1 MHGMSGGIVFKNV
14 PPFLPLSGGSLM
26 YKKKF
31 YGLRFILP
39 AFILYTILY
48 IIPTIAGVVIS
59 MTDWNV
65 ARPEI
70 HFIGLANYAKIFAKG
85 TYLSSIGHTFSF
97 TIVTVIL
104 KTLLGLGL
112 ALLLNKGLKTQ
123 NIFRTIF
130 FLPYALAP
138 LIIGI
143 SFISVLKPNGPFNA
157 ILSAIGLGAL
167 TRSWLTEPAT
177 ALGSTMA
184 VEIWRMAG
192 WNMMILL
199 AGMQMIPE
207 EYYEASAID
216 GAGKWVQFTK
226 ITLPFL
232 RPSLLIVIVLN
243 TIHGLRVF
251 DIIYSL
257 TGGGPGGLTEVINTQ
272 VFKEFGMGRYGM
284 ANALNVVIFFIT
296 VIIAL
301 FMQKIMRGKESNE
314 S

>member
-1 MHGMSGGIVFKNV
+1 
-14 PPFLPLSGGSLM
+14 M
-26 YKKKF
+26 YKKKL
-31 YGLRFILP
+31 YGIKFVIP
-39 AFILYTILY
+39 ALVLYVVLY

-59 MTDWNV
+59 LTNWNV
-65 ARPEI
+65 TRPGVRFVGLQNYINIITSTGGRYMDSLI
-70 HFIGLANYAKIFAKG
+70 HTI
-85 TYLSSIGHTFSF
+85 SF
-97 TIVTVIL
+97 TVITVII

-112 ALLLNKGLKTQ
+112 ALLLNKGLKSR

-143 SFISVLKPNGPFNA
+143 SFISVLKPEGPFNA
-157 ILSAIGLGAL
+157 MLSIIGLGDL
-167 TRSWLTEPAT
+167 TRSWLTESST

-199 AGMQMIPE
+199 AGLQMIPE
-207 EYYEASAID
+207 EFYEASAID
-216 GAGKWVQFTK
+216 GASKWKQFFK
-226 ITLPFL
+226 ITLPYL
-232 RPSLLIVIVLN
+232 RTSLMTVIVLN

-257 TGGGPGGLTEVINTQ
+257 TGGGPGGLTEVVNTQ

-284 ANALNVVIFFIT
+284 ANALNVVIFIIT

-301 FMQKIMRGKESNE
+301 CVQKLLIGKENNNE
-314 S
+314 

>member
-1 MHGMSGGIVFKNV
+1 
-14 PPFLPLSGGSLM
+14 M
-26 YKKKF
+26 YKKKL
-31 YGLRFILP
+31 YGIRFVIP
-39 AFILYTILY
+39 AAVIYTVLY
-48 IIPTIAGVVIS
+48 IIPTIAGMVIS
-59 MTDWNV
+59 LTDWNV
-65 ARPEI
+65 TRPEI
-70 HFIGLANYAKIFAKG
+70 HFVGLENYINIFTSKG
-85 TYLSSIGHTFSF
+85 GNYVDSIIHTILF
-97 TIVTVIL
+97 TLVTVIF

-112 ALLLNKGLKTQ
+112 ALLLNKGLKTR

-143 SFISVLKPNGPFNA
+143 SFVSILKPEGPFNA
-157 ILSAIGLGAL
+157 LLSLVGLESL
-167 TRSWLTEPAT
+167 THSWLTEPAT

-199 AGMQMIPE
+199 AGLQMIPE

-216 GAGKWVQFTK
+216 GAGAWKQFWK
-226 ITLPFL
+226 ITLPYL
-232 RPSLLIVIVLN
+232 RPSLMIVIVLN

-251 DIIYSL
+251 DIIYAL

-284 ANALNVVIFFIT
+284 SNALNVVIFLIT
-296 VIIAL
+296 VVIAL
-301 FMQKIMRGKESNE
+301 AMQKVLTGKESNE
-314 S
+314 

>member
-1 MHGMSGGIVFKNV
+1 
-14 PPFLPLSGGSLM
+14 M
-26 YKKKF
+26 YKKKL
-31 YGLRFILP
+31 YGIKFVIP
-39 AFILYTILY
+39 ALVLYVVLY

-59 MTDWNV
+59 LTNWNV
-65 ARPEI
+65 TRPGVRFVGLQNYINIITSTGGRYMDSLI
-70 HFIGLANYAKIFAKG
+70 HTI
-85 TYLSSIGHTFSF
+85 SF
-97 TIVTVIL
+97 TVITVII

-112 ALLLNKGLKTQ
+112 ALLLNKGLKSR

-143 SFISVLKPNGPFNA
+143 SFISVLKPEGPFNA
-157 ILSAIGLGAL
+157 MLSIIGLGDL
-167 TRSWLTEPAT
+167 TRSWLTESST

-199 AGMQMIPE
+199 AGLQMIPE
-207 EYYEASAID
+207 EFYEASAID
-216 GAGKWVQFTK
+216 GASKWKQFFK
-226 ITLPFL
+226 ITLPYL
-232 RPSLLIVIVLN
+232 RTSLMTVIVLN

-257 TGGGPGGLTEVINTQ
+257 TGGGPGGLTEVVNTQ

-284 ANALNVVIFFIT
+284 ANALNVVIFIIT

-301 FMQKIMRGKESNE
+301 CVQKLLVGKENNNE
-314 S
+314 

>member
-1 MHGMSGGIVFKNV
+1 
-14 PPFLPLSGGSLM
+14 M
-26 YKKKF
+26 YKKKL
-31 YGLRFILP
+31 YGIRFVIP
-39 AFILYTILY
+39 AAVIYTVLY
-48 IIPTIAGVVIS
+48 IIPTLAGMVIS
-59 MTDWNV
+59 LTDWNV
-65 ARPEI
+65 TRAEI
-70 HFIGLANYAKIFAKG
+70 HFVGLDNFINIFSSKGGNYFA
-85 TYLSSIGHTFSF
+85 SILHTILF
-97 TIVTVIL
+97 TVVTVIF
-104 KTLLGLGL
+104 KTLIGLGL
-112 ALLLNKGLKTQ
+112 ALMLNKGLKSR

-143 SFISVLKPNGPFNA
+143 SFISILKPEGPFNT
-157 ILSAIGLGAL
+157 ILTAVGLESL
-167 TRSWLTEPAT
+167 THSWLTEPAT

-199 AGMQMIPE
+199 AGLQMIPE

-216 GAGKWVQFTK
+216 GAGAWKQFWK
-226 ITLPFL
+226 ITLPYL
-232 RPSLLIVIVLN
+232 RPSLMIVTVLN

-251 DIIYSL
+251 DIIYAL

-284 ANALNVVIFFIT
+284 SNALNVVMFFIT

-301 FMQKIMRGKESNE
+301 AMQKVLTGKESNE
-314 S
+314 

>member
-1 MHGMSGGIVFKNV
+1 
-14 PPFLPLSGGSLM
+14 M
-26 YKKKF
+26 YKKKL
-31 YGLRFILP
+31 YGMKFIMP
-39 AFILYTILY
+39 AFILYTVLY
-48 IIPTIAGVVIS
+48 IIPTIAGMVIS

-65 ARPEI
+65 TRSDI
-70 HFIGLANYAKIFAKG
+70 KFIGLQNFVDIFTSRGGNYLA
-85 TYLSSIGHTFSF
+85 SIGHTFEF
-97 TIVTVIL
+97 TVVTVIL

-112 ALLLNKGLKTQ
+112 ALLLNKGLKSQ

-143 SFISVLKPNGPFNA
+143 TFVSVLKPNGPLNI
-157 ILSAIGLGAL
+157 ILESLGMSNLAH
-167 TRSWLTEPAT
+167 SWLTESST
-177 ALGSTMA
+177 AMGSTMM

-199 AGMQMIPE
+199 AGLQMIPE
-207 EYYEASAID
+207 EYYEAASID
-216 GAGKWVQFTK
+216 GAGAWKKFTK

-232 RPSLLIVIVLN
+232 KPSLMTVTVLN

-284 ANALNVVIFFIT
+284 ANALNVVIFLIT
-296 VIIAL
+296 VMIASGL
-301 FMQKIMRGKESNE
+301 QKALRGKGKNE
-314 S
+314 